1 MRETEKTGLQPTD
14 VSPTKRRVVGS
25 VAATHRGRAVTRG
38 GRWVPGLPVV
48 DGREVRADQ
57 CLHDWRPVPGKER
70 GTEACS
76 QCPATCRRGEDDKIE
91 SYSAGLAAPERP
103 AREWR
108 QAAKAERLMAQQFAS
123 GVGPRKLADD
133 EIVAGMR
140 TVGIEVGS

>member
-25 VAATHRGRAVTRG
+25 VTATHRGRAVTRG

-91 SYSAGLAAPERP
+91 SYSAGLAAPERVRRDV
-103 AREWR
+103 REWR
-108 QAAKAERLMAQQFAS
+108 DGANAAHQSRAAEKVR
-123 GVGPRKLADD
+123 GITGPDTFDGEVLA
-133 EIVAGMR
+133 
-140 TVGIEVGS
+140 